1 MMFGVMMMNREKN
14 TKIVNALAPL
24 TGMSYENGMIRIGDM
39 YSKVGGITDYP
50 TTLPL
55 GISSKYNK
63 IPFSYTTHIF
73 IPENSGLFTKGI
85 AKGIRQAEMRGYE
98 TKDASVEIFSKNEAN
113 SGREMIEQIQ
123 EGDTVGYMIN
133 MSMIFGETSDEVKN
147 RYSRFEN
154 QIEGLQMRFRGMSH
168 LSRQSFKTLAPFY
181 TIDSEVENIFKR
193 NILFSDFCK
202 CFPFAGN
209 QITKEGYYLGIDNMN
224 GLLLHN
230 SWERK
235 DNMNGN
241 MVVIGES
248 GSGKTTACKH
258 LLFNEY
264 LIGTKLIVIDPE
276 NEYGDFARN
285 LKGNVIDISGGN
297 ENIINPLQI
306 RVNFDDNN
314 GIKNSYDFHIQK
326 IRNFFN
332 ILLPELR
339 YTELNL
345 LIRELEKTY
354 TNFKINRETD
364 FTKLNNKD
372 YPILSDLYK
381 TIKDSFASI
390 DKNDDY
396 YLNYRVILDF
406 VRELTNGIYSKMFN
420 NYTNINLNNDITI
433 FNISEVQ
440 NVEENIKK
448 ALYYNLLNFCWEQI
462 TNNKKKNENTFL
474 VLDEAH
480 LMLDS
485 RIKDTMITLK
495 TISKRCRKYNA
506 NLMIITHSL
515 IDMLDDEL
523 RKEGQGI
530 LENANYKILLGTDG
544 RNLEE
549 SRDIFKLTEQ
559 ELDILASKKKGS
571 GIFIAGCLKTPINF
585 KILKYEKEFV
595 LGEKKNG
602 T

>member
-1 MMFGVMMMNREKN
+1 MMNREKN

-98 TKDASVEIFSKNEAN
+98 TKDASVEILSKNEAN

-123 EGDTVGYMIN
+123 DGDTVGYMIN
-133 MSMIFGETSDEVKN
+133 MSMIFGETPEEVKN

-209 QITKEGYYLGIDNMN
+209 QITKEGYYLGVDNMN

-235 DNMNGN
+235 NNMNGN

-276 NEYGDFARN
+276 NEYGTFARS

-306 RVNFDDNN
+306 RVNFNDNN

-364 FTKLNNKD
+364 FTKLGNKD
-372 YPILSDLYK
+372 YPILSDLYR
-381 TIKDSFASI
+381 TIKDSFSSI
-390 DKNDDY
+390 DKDDDY
-396 YLNYRVILDF
+396 YLTYRVILDF
-406 VRELTNGIYSKMFN
+406 IRELTNGIYSKMFN
-420 NYTNINLNNDITI
+420 NHTNISLNNDITI

-440 NVEENIKK
+440 NVEDNIKK

-515 IDMLDDEL
+515 IDMLDNEL

-571 GIFIAGCLKTPINF
+571 GIFIAGSLKTPINF
-585 KILKYEKEFV
+585 RILKYEKEFV